1 MIPEKLYQ
9 KSRLLFNSSKKNLG
23 KEHKGEKKKTQT
35 LRPRRREQ
43 RRSLLRQKQRTQRR
57 VQCPRE

>member
-23 KEHKGEKKKTQT
+23 KEHKGKKKKKRTQT
-35 LRPRRREQ
+35 LRLRSREQ
-43 RRSLLRQKQRTQRR
+43 RSSLLRQKQKYTL
-57 VQCPRE
+57 EEE